1 MGLKDI
7 GWNSLD
13 WINLA
18 QNRDKWRALVKAV
31 LKLRALNAGNFDR
44 LKLTQLPN
52 HESAPCKELLSCV
65 FISESDKILSLCKA
79 TTEQTAATKCSRRSV
94 VVVPYGWYSPCFT
107 LYHIRLSLCQTF
119 VTSPHRST

>member
-1 MGLKDI
+1 MGLTDI
-7 GWNSLD
+7 GWNSVG

-31 LKLRALNAGNFDR
+31 MNLRALNAGNFDQ

-52 HESAPCKELLSCV
+52 QESAPCNELLSCV

-79 TTEQTAATKCSRRSV
+79 TTEQTAATKCSSRCV
-94 VVVPYGWYSPCFT
+94 VVGPHGW
-107 LYHIRLSLCQTF
+107 
-119 VTSPHRST
+119 